1 MFTFHFKLRNFVS
14 ECRAQP
20 TNYEHFQINGDTIL
34 HVSMP
39 YSFRILVSW
48 ECSLKTIPCIKNVQ
62 NVQMFRQEA
71 PLSSK
76 KIVVRAFG
84 SESHAC
90 LASEFLRLTS
100 FCMFFSSTSAYWK
113 EYVEHYY
120 AAEGGIDKMRLL
132 DRRSLFYTKYCFFLV
147 RPVVMCGN
155 RRSLIG
161 CLSEQWC
168 IERSESKQTGNTME
182 AK

>member
-1 MFTFHFKLRNFVS
+1 MS

-48 ECSLKTIPCIKNVQ
+48 KCSLKTIPCIKNVQ
-62 NVQMFRQEA
+62 NVQIFRQEA

-132 DRRSLFYTKYCFFLV
+132 DRRSLFYTKYCFFLSAQWSCV
-147 RPVVMCGN
+147 AIVDH
-155 RRSLIG
+155 SLVASRNNDA
-161 CLSEQWC
+161 LSEVKV
-168 IERSESKQTGNTME
+168 SKPEIRWKQSR